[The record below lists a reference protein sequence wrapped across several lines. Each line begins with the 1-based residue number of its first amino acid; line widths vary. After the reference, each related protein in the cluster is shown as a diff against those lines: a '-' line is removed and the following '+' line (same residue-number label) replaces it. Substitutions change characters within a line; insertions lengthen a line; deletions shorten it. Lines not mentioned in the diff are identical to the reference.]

1 VPSQVQERAAQRRQI
16 GRSRVL
22 PDRARRPLH
31 RIVELPDVEAR
42 QGHEVEQ
49 FRMFRANLES
59 LPASDLGFEM
69 PSGAHLGNYYV
80 VDRGAGP
87 TSIEV

>member
-1 VPSQVQERAAQRRQI
+1 
-16 GRSRVL
+16 
-22 PDRARRPLH
+22 
-31 RIVELPDVEAR
+31 
-42 QGHEVEQ
+42 
-49 FRMFRANLES
+49 MFRANLES

-80 VDRGAGP
+80 VDRGAVIGP